1 MSTEN
6 FNFSVDGIL
15 SVLEELMKVG
25 FDISRHN
32 PFQRAGGEMWNSFQ
46 YFDSE
51 KRPICL
57 DINIGVIP
65 YHTHNSEEYSPY
77 ILNFETVLHVR
88 RDKPDSGRVE
98 PSDTEKW
105 YSFRSYDIVRLSQV
119 PRTMRLL
126 WEDIRTLLS
135 KSGIEES
142 PGIFRDFAGRNVSIE
157 VERFER
163 GLKRIQ
169 KGLGF
174 EV

>member
-1 MSTEN
+1 MNMEN
-6 FNFSVDGIL
+6 FKFSVDGIL
-15 SVLEELMKVG
+15 SVLEELMKVS

-57 DINIGVIP
+57 DINIRVIP

-77 ILNFETVLHVR
+77 ILNFETVLHVG
-88 RDKPDSGRVE
+88 RDNH
-98 PSDTEKW
+98 DTEKW

-119 PRTMRLL
+119 PRTVRLL
-126 WEDIRTLLS
+126 CEDIRTLLS

-163 GLKRIQ
+163 GLKRMQ

-174 EV
+174 EI